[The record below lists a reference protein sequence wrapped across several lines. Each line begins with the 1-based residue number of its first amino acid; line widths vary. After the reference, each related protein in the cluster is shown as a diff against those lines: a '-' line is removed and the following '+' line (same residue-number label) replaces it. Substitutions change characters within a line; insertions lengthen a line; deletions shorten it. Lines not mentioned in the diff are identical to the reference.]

1 MKSILFKAIT
11 IFAFVMA
18 IGQTEAHETSLT
30 DAHETADDGPVLELT
45 VMVNQAGPAP
55 VIQIPKGSN
64 VHLAVT
70 GAEGHELHLHGY
82 DIVSVG
88 QAGNPAVFA
97 FLAVHTGRFAIVV
110 HGVEDL
116 LGRTEKAVVYLEI
129 RTP

>member
-1 MKSILFKAIT
+1 MKSFLFKAIT
-11 IFAFVMA
+11 VVAFVMTT
-18 IGQTEAHETSLT
+18 GQAEAHETSPK
-30 DAHETADDGPVLELT
+30 DSNQSAVEGAVLELEVT
-45 VMVNQAGPAP
+45 VNQAGPTP
-55 VIQIPKGSN
+55 VVQIPKGSN

-88 QAGNPAVFA
+88 EAGNPAVFA